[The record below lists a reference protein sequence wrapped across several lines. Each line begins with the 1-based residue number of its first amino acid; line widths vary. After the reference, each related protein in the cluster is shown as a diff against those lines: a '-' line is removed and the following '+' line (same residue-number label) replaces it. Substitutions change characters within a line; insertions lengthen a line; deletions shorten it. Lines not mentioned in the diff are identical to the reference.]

1 MSCINNNKGN
11 ILLSYL
17 FNSDNPIE
25 NIKIDYEI
33 QKGISNLINTF
44 KENGFIKRWLVAP
57 DDVINENLS
66 QIGEY
71 LLDDWIEIEENCVL
85 PKPHQP
91 VLVSLYYPKTNE
103 EIVEI
108 DELNDVGN
116 WKLFQGYVVAW
127 KELPTHFNRKE

>member
-57 DDVINENLS
+57 DDVINKNLS
-66 QIGEY
+66 QVGEY
-71 LLDDWIEIEENCVL
+71 LLDDWIEIKDGCEY
-85 PKPHQP
+85 PKPYES
-91 VLVSLYYPKTNE
+91 VLVSLYNPSNGKE
-103 EIVEI
+103 EVDI
-108 DELNDVGN
+108 DCINGDKM
-116 WKLFQGYVVAW
+116 WIHFQDEVIAW
-127 KELPTHFNRKE
+127 RNLPTHFKRKE

>member
-57 DDVINENLS
+57 DDVINKNLS
-66 QIGEY
+66 QVGEY
-71 LLDDWIEIEENCVL
+71 LLDDWIEIKDVCEY
-85 PKPHQP
+85 PKPHHP

-103 EIVEI
+103 EIGEI

-116 WKLFQGYVVAW
+116 WELFLGYVVAW
-127 KELPTHFNRKE
+127 KELPTHFKRKE

>member
-1 MSCINNNKGN
+1 MSCIDNKKGN
-11 ILLSYL
+11 ILVSYL

-33 QKGISNLINTF
+33 QKSISKLINTF
-44 KENGFIKRWLVAP
+44 KENGFIKKWIVAP
-57 DDVINENLS
+57 DGVINKKLE
-66 QIGEY
+66 QIGEN
-71 LLDDWIEIEENCVL
+71 LLNEWIEIEENCVL

-108 DELNDVGN
+108 DELNDIGN
-116 WKLFQGYVVAW
+116 WELFQGYVIAW
-127 KELPTHFNRKE
+127 KELPTHFKRKE